1 MSENIK
7 DAIQY
12 GVELSQGQQIIHEVN
27 GKTFYDRTKAEL
39 REVEPINYAPTLT
52 INSLTGLI
60 NYLKSKFDEVS
71 EADQE
76 EILLH
81 IESPTSV
88 IAYSKLNT
96 DRRRESLVEAK
107 MQMDK
112 FHYGKFMDS
121 EQFIINI
128 QSLFQRENDAEA
140 VLKCASGIRIEGGGD
155 LTDNG
160 VSQQVSVKQGAA
172 TVAKAQVPS
181 PATLRPYRTFL
192 EIEQPTGQFIFRI
205 NKDGECA
212 LFEADGGI
220 WKNHAIDSIKE
231 YLAEALGNEVSSG
244 QITIIG

>member
-12 GVELSQGQQIIHEVN
+12 GVELSQGQEVIYEV
-27 GKTFYDRTKAEL
+27 GKKTYFDSSKASL
-39 REVEPINYAPTLT
+39 KEVEPIRYAPTLEV
-52 INSLTGLI
+52 NSLTGLI
-60 NYLKSKFDEVS
+60 NYFKSRFDTEPFS
-71 EADQE
+71 EPD

-81 IESPTSV
+81 VASPTSV
-88 IAYSKLNT
+88 VAYSKLNS
-96 DRRRESLVEAK
+96 DRRRESLVEAQ
-107 MQMDK
+107 MLMDK

-128 QSLFQRENDAEA
+128 QSLFQREDDAEA

-155 LTDNG
+155 LQDNG
-160 VSQQVSVKQGAA
+160 ISQQVSVKQGAA
-172 TVAKAQVPS
+172 TVAKAEVPS

-192 EIEQPTGQFIFRI
+192 EIEQPNGQFIFRI
-205 NKDGECA
+205 DKNGACA

-231 YLAEALGNEVSSG
+231 YLAKALEDEVSAG

>member
-1 MSENIK
+1 MTENIK

-12 GVELSQGQQIIHEVN
+12 GVELSQGQAVLYEVD
-27 GKTFYDRTKAEL
+27 GKTYFDSSKASL
-39 REVEPINYAPTLT
+39 KEVEPIRYAPTLEV
-52 INSLTGLI
+52 NSLTGLI
-60 NYLKSKFDEVS
+60 NYLKSKFDADDLS
-71 EADQE
+71 EPD

-81 IESPTSV
+81 VASPTSV
-88 IAYSKLNT
+88 VAYSKLNS
-96 DRRRESLVEAK
+96 DRQRESLVEAK
-107 MQMDK
+107 MLMDK
-112 FHYGKFMDS
+112 FHYGNFMDS

-128 QSLFQRENDAEA
+128 QSLFQREDDAEA

-155 LTDNG
+155 LTDDG

-192 EIEQPTGQFIFRI
+192 EIEQPKGQFIFRI
-205 NKDGECA
+205 DKNGDCA

-231 YLAEALGNEVSSG
+231 YLAEALGDEVHAG